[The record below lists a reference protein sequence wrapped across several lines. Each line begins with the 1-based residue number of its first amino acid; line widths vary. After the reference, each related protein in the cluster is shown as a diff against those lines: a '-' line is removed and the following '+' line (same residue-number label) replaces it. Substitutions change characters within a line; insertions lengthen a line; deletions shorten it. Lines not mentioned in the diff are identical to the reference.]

1 MSEEKN
7 NSLPDDDAGVYVISV
22 AAEISGMHPQTLRQY
37 DKLGLVSPSRTEGR
51 NRRYSLRD
59 IALLRAVQ
67 KLVGE
72 GINHAGIKRI
82 IELESAMA
90 NMAVEV
96 AQLRIEVDALL
107 KENPPKGLATRRK
120 SEVIVYKEEN

>member
-1 MSEEKN
+1 MSEEK

-22 AAEISGMHPQTLRQY
+22 AAKISGMHPQTLRQY